1 MTMTDAFQRDRLRG
15 PKEAVYARH
24 GTRLTWTTAAV
35 LALALL
41 VWIYIGTNE
50 PPLRGDE
57 RLTAM
62 LWASVLTLAGF
73 CLLAAR
79 LVIGTLRGA
88 AEAAGE

>member
-1 MTMTDAFQRDRLRG
+1 MTTTDAFQRDRVAG
-15 PKEAVYARH
+15 PKEAAYARY
-24 GTRLTWTTAAV
+24 GTRLTWATVGV

-41 VWIYIGTNE
+41 VWIYVDTNE

-57 RLTAM
+57 RLSAM
-62 LWASVLTLAGF
+62 LWASVLTLAGC

-79 LVIGTLRGA
+79 LVIGAMRAA